1 MFRDTTR
8 KLHDSV
14 LFVFILLFVSLTH
27 EKKSL
32 SLSLKRMRMCGL
44 TAPLSKRSAHKTQQ
58 HREMSYSKSSNRIR
72 VKRWRCGA
80 GLGRGEQYG
89 DLGEIEMSECMY
101 VYKIERRREKY

>member
-27 EKKSL
+27 EKSL
-32 SLSLKRMRMCGL
+32 SLSLKRMCGL
-44 TAPLSKRSAHKTQQ
+44 HLRPPLSKRSAHKTQQ